1 MQQLKWKPSEF
12 GLGEKPGEIWE
23 AYLDD
28 ASYMIIPDKGMYEL
42 SHEDD
47 EGNELSEPAYY
58 ATIEQCKAHA
68 QGIEDYKNGTYQ
80 NEKAYTQAYAAQEC
94 DTAATI
100 QGEASLARWPK
111 CRQPQHKKWR

>member
-58 ATIEQCKAHA
+58 AGSLSSFSIE
-68 QGIEDYKNGTYQ
+68 IEDGRKYCVERVEATEFIKGDEN
-80 NEKAYTQAYAAQEC
+80 AA
-94 DTAATI
+94 A
-100 QGEASLARWPK
+100 
-111 CRQPQHKKWR
+111 